1 MRRTKI
7 VCTLGPATDD
17 VEIMKELIR
26 NGLDAARV
34 NFPTGHMKLMEKLSK
49 TETG

>member
-26 NGLDAARV
+26 NGLNAAKIGRAHV
-34 NFPTGHMKLMEKLSK
+34 
-49 TETG
+49 